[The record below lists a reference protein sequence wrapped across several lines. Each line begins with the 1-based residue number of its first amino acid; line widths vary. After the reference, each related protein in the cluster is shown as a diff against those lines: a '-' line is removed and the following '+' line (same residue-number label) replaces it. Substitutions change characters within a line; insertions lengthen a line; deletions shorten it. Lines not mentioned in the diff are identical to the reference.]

1 MSDSNH
7 SHEQRKPE
15 EIEADIKQHR
25 ERLDETLGEM
35 EERFSPEK
43 LVNSAFDY
51 VRHGG
56 ANEFASNLSGSIK
69 TNPTPF
75 LVATIGLGWLFWSQR
90 KGNQGASSSNPGYR
104 QYDPY
109 AASTAGEAM
118 APDDL
123 TAGMPGDTQSHAHS
137 HTQSHG
143 QGRAAAA
150 GDKARHMS
158 DNLKNR
164 THDMS
169 SGLHDGASR
178 LGHGS
183 RDAMH
188 GASEHAHNMTHQTA
202 EFIREHPVMAGAIG
216 IAIGAALGGILP
228 STRAEDQRLGAMR
241 DKALDRASEE
251 GSHYAEKAHDQ
262 VHEKAE
268 QSRDKDS
275 RGKNSWD
282 KDSRDEDSGNRDS
295 THYGTI
301 GSRGSVGSEESLSG
315 GTEKPDPVPPSA
327 TTPGSAKEATEEPNG
342 QRPLSDDS
350 LRRPGMSTPHSDENR

>member
-7 SHEQRKPE
+7 SHQQRKPE
-15 EIEADIKQHR
+15 EIESDIKQHR
-25 ERLDETLGEM
+25 QRLDETLGEM

-90 KGNQGASSSNPGYR
+90 NGNQGTPSSNPGYR

-123 TAGMPGDTQSHAHS
+123 TAGMPGDTQSHAQS
-137 HTQSHG
+137 HTQSHS
-143 QGRAAAA
+143 QGRAAVA

-188 GASEHAHNMTHQTA
+188 GASDRAHDAGHQTA
-202 EFIREHPVMAGAIG
+202 EFIREHPVMAGALG

-228 STRAEDQRLGAMR
+228 STRTEDQHFGSLR
-241 DKALDRASEE
+241 DKAVDRASEE

-268 QSRDKDS
+268 QSRKDD
-275 RGKNSWD
+275 NS
-282 KDSRDEDSGNRDS
+282 DSQRSGTSKPAGTPGAGS
-295 THYGTI
+295 TTA
-301 GSRGSVGSEESLSG
+301 STSTTAEEINKG
-315 GTEKPDPVPPSA
+315 QTAVPPSA
-327 TTPGSAKEATEEPNG
+327 TTPGTAKEATDNE
-342 QRPLSDDS
+342 QHPLGGGTIDRSGVHDTP
-350 LRRPGMSTPHSDENR
+350 RRDGDR